1 MRKMKNIIVLCV
13 VVILG
18 GCATAPSEHD
28 KMMDLMRR
36 VKTIPSDVV
45 IPGGM
50 YYNTPSYIYTPNFQ
64 MYCGNGVCF
73 GY

>member
-1 MRKMKNIIVLCV
+1 MKLAL
-13 VVILG
+13 ILMALILLT
-18 GCATAPSEHD
+18 GCETVPSEHD

-36 VKTIPSDVV
+36 VKTIPSDIV

>member
-1 MRKMKNIIVLCV
+1 MKLTLIFLVLMV
-13 VVILG
+13 LT
-18 GCATAPSEHD
+18 GCETVPSEHD

-36 VKTIPSDVV
+36 VKTIPSDVA

-50 YYNTPSYIYTPNFQ
+50 YYNTPSYIYTPTFQ